1 MSFLLEVRRLRLL
14 AEFATWGTVAATAKA
29 LHLTG
34 PAVSQQLAAL
44 EKESGVPLLEK
55 RGRTLH
61 LTSAGQLLVDHARV
75 LLDNLAAAESDLA
88 ALRRGERGTVRIAA
102 FPSAA
107 RTLIPLLWPDPYAAD
122 HQAPTLH
129 LVEHEP
135 EAAEAALLRHR
146 VDIAVTHSYSLLPRP
161 LPPGCESRPLFDE
174 PVFLVLHPAD
184 AAAHRLAP
192 GEQADLARFADAC
205 WLLPSPDTACHDMT
219 QRVCGAA
226 GFVPRT
232 VVSAGDFAVLAA
244 LAARRAGVALIPRL
258 ALPAPTPELCFH
270 PLSTPVRRSV
280 HALYRTGTGRHP
292 DTRHVLDRLES
303 AARTSPA
310 PEHAGLPQPPRPPAT
325 RPGG

>member
-1 MSFLLEVRRLRLL
+1 MLEVRRLRLL
-14 AEFATWGTVAATAKA
+14 AEFATRGTVAATAEA

-107 RTLIPLLWPDPYAAD
+107 RTLIPLLWPDPYAAG

-161 LPPGCESRPLFDE
+161 CRRAARAARSSTNPSSSFCTRPTPQRTDWPRESRPIW
-174 PVFLVLHPAD
+174 
-184 AAAHRLAP
+184 R
-192 GEQADLARFADAC
+192 G
-205 WLLPSPDTACHDMT
+205 S
-219 QRVCGAA
+219 
-226 GFVPRT
+226 
-232 VVSAGDFAVLAA
+232 
-244 LAARRAGVALIPRL
+244 
-258 ALPAPTPELCFH
+258 PTPAGSC
-270 PLSTPVRRSV
+270 R
-280 HALYRTGTGRHP
+280 
-292 DTRHVLDRLES
+292 
-303 AARTSPA
+303 ART
-310 PEHAGLPQPPRPPAT
+310 PPAT
-325 RPGG
+325 T